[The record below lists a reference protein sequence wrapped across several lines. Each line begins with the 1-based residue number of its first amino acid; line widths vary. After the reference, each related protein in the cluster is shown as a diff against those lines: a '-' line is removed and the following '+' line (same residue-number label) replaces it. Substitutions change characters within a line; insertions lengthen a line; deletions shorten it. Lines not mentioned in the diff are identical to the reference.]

1 MGIREEGGEWQMNLG
16 NVLDPILSR
25 LRLIVGRCTVIASK
39 YVSGE
44 LETDVELIAGEKR
57 RGVEFVQQYGF
68 SSRPK
73 GEVDGIALFIGGS
86 RENGVVVATHSDFP
100 EKLEEGEVAV
110 HSPYGQYIWLKKDGS
125 IVAKPTNGKSFL
137 IEGALDVRGHV
148 FATDEVAAKCV
159 DAAGTFVNAA
169 AYNLSTHKHGSAMGP
184 TTPSIPGP

>member
-1 MGIREEGGEWQMNLG
+1 M
-16 NVLDPILSR
+16 
-25 LRLIVGRCTVIASK
+25 
-39 YVSGE
+39 
-44 LETDVELIAGEKR
+44 
-57 RGVEFVQQYGF
+57 
-68 SSRPK
+68 
-73 GEVDGIALFIGGS
+73 DGIALFIGGS

-137 IEGALDVRGHV
+137 VEGALDVRGHV

-184 TTPSIPGP
+184 TTPPISGP

>member
-1 MGIREEGGEWQMNLG
+1 MNFV
-16 NVLDPILSR
+16 NVLEPILSR

-57 RGVEFVQQYGF
+57 RSVEFVQQYGF

-110 HSPYGQYIWLKKDGS
+110 HSPFGQYIWLKKDGS

-137 IEGALDVRGHV
+137 VEGALDVDYGRILQLLLGAEHGLRPV
-148 FATDEVAAKCV
+148 GMVGEE
-159 DAAGTFVNAA
+159 AGIEGVEGLAV
-169 AYNLSTHKHGSAMGP
+169 
-184 TTPSIPGP
+184 PGP

>member
-1 MGIREEGGEWQMNLG
+1 MNFG
-16 NVLDPILSR
+16 NVIDPILSR

-57 RGVEFVQQYGF
+57 RGIEFVQQYGF

-73 GEVDGIALFIGGS
+73 GNVDGIALFIGGS
-86 RENGVVVATHSDFP
+86 RDNGVVVATHSDFP

-110 HSPYGQYIWLKKDGS
+110 YTPFNSYILLKKDGS
-125 IVAKPTNGKSFL
+125 IVTKPAPGKSFL
-137 IEGALDVRGHV
+137 VDGSLDVKGHV

-169 AYNLSTHKHGSAMGP
+169 AYNLSTHKHGSGVGP
-184 TTPSIPGP
+184 TTPPIPGP

>member
-1 MGIREEGGEWQMNLG
+1 MNFG
-16 NVLDPILSR
+16 NVLEPILSR

-44 LETDVELIAGEKR
+44 LEADVELIAGEKR

-110 HSPYGQYIWLKKDGS
+110 HSPFGQYIWLKKDGS

-137 IEGALDVRGHV
+137 VEGALDVRGHV

-184 TTPSIPGP
+184 TTPPIPGP

>member
-1 MGIREEGGEWQMNLG
+1 MNFG
-16 NVLDPILSR
+16 NALDPILSR

-57 RGVEFVQQYGF
+57 RGIEFVQQYGF

-73 GEVDGIALFIGGS
+73 GEVDGIALFVGGS
-86 RENGVVVATHSDFP
+86 RDNGVVVATHSDFP
-100 EKLEEGEVAV
+100 EQLEEGEVAV
-110 HSPYGQYIWLKKDGS
+110 HSPFGSYIWLKKDGS
-125 IVAKPTNGKSFL
+125 IVAKPATGKAFL
-137 IEGALDVRGHV
+137 VDGALDVKGHV

-184 TTPSIPGP
+184 TTPPVPGP

>member
-1 MGIREEGGEWQMNLG
+1 MNFG
-16 NVLDPILSR
+16 NVLEPILSR

-44 LETDVELIAGEKR
+44 LETDVELVAGEKR

-86 RENGVVVATHSDFP
+86 RENGIVVATHSDFP

-137 IEGALDVRGHV
+137 VEGALDVRGHV

-184 TTPSIPGP
+184 TTPPIPGP

>member
-1 MGIREEGGEWQMNLG
+1 VGIREEGGEWQMNLG